1 MYDVAIIGGGPA
13 GLAGALSLARSCK
26 NVLLVDGGTPRN
38 ERAQYIG
45 NFITQDRVTPMAF
58 RAAAHDDL
66 RAYRTVEIHSDAV
79 AMRIDHADNALVLHV
94 DSQIH
99 VARSVLLATGLVDE
113 PVPLYGAQ
121 ALWGRSLFQ
130 CPYCHAFEHRGKTFG
145 FLSPS
150 AQDCE
155 WAILLRAWT
164 RSVIVFTNGAYTL
177 SEEQRSRLTDACI
190 HIEERQILG
199 LEHDGECLETVQFM
213 DGSVSWVK
221 ALFCRT
227 EKRQVPVV
235 ESLGLEMTTE
245 GYVRINE
252 NFQTSMKDVYAAGDL
267 AAHYHGALAA
277 AAAGNHAGHCINHD
291 LTLDLVKRCLL

>member
-1 MYDVAIIGGGPA
+1 
-13 GLAGALSLARSCK
+13 
-26 NVLLVDGGTPRN
+26 
-38 ERAQYIG
+38 
-45 NFITQDRVTPMAF
+45 
-58 RAAAHDDL
+58 
-66 RAYRTVEIHSDAV
+66 
-79 AMRIDHADNALVLHV
+79 
-94 DSQIH
+94 
-99 VARSVLLATGLVDE
+99 
-113 PVPLYGAQ
+113 
-121 ALWGRSLFQ
+121 
-130 CPYCHAFEHRGKTFG
+130 
-145 FLSPS
+145 
-150 AQDCE
+150 
-155 WAILLRAWT
+155 
-164 RSVIVFTNGAYTL
+164 
-177 SEEQRSRLTDACI
+177 
-190 HIEERQILG
+190 
-199 LEHDGECLETVQFM
+199 M